1 MKKTIIAAA
10 VAASFVAPVAM
21 AEVSISGM
29 VNPEFINADAA
40 AGATTGDYNASSI
53 NTDLVFS
60 ASEDLGNGMKATA
73 KMHFFSDTT
82 DQAFNN
88 GTSDATDAI
97 TTADLS
103 VTVSGDFGSV
113 TTGRFEPASEGVMDA
128 FMNIDASHDLDL
140 EDNTNAIG
148 RSNNGLAYM
157 SPSMNGFSVG
167 VGTFAGASA
176 TAATDSFDG
185 ATEVFVK
192 YSNGPLTV
200 MANNTEVDAGKEH
213 QSVAVSYKIGDL
225 ELRAMERSTN
235 AGGATTTDKDSTFFG
250 AKYTMGA
257 NTFAIGMLDDDGVTC
272 AAASGTNCGDLSSGS
287 ADANADAEIFSVS
300 HAMSKNTSVY
310 VTVLQA
316 DAANSDKTAVGI
328 VQKF

>member
-10 VAASFVAPVAM
+10 VAASVAAPA
-21 AEVSISGM
+21 AFADVSISGM
-29 VNPEFINADAA
+29 VNPEFIDQD
-40 AGATTGDYNASSI
+40 GTTGWGASGI
-53 NTDLVFS
+53 NTDLVFK

-73 KMHFFSDTT
+73 KIHTFIDT
-82 DQAFNN
+82 DN
-88 GTSDATDAI
+88 TSNSSTAGSTAGQ
-97 TTADLS
+97 TADLS

-113 TTGRFEPASEGVMDA
+113 VAGRFEPASEGVMDA

-148 RSNNGLAYM
+148 RTNNGIAYA
-157 SPSMNGFSVG
+157 SPSMNGFSVSLG
-167 VGTFAGASA
+167 NFASASSTDDSDFAGAQ
-176 TAATDSFDG
+176 
-185 ATEVFVK
+185 EIFVK

-200 MANNTEVDAGKEH
+200 MANNTEVDGGTEH
-213 QSVAVSYKIGDL
+213 QSVAVSYKMGDL

-235 AGGATTTDKDSTFFG
+235 TGAAGAADEDSTFFG

-257 NTFAIGMLDDDGVTC
+257 NTFAAGMLDDD
-272 AAASGTNCGDLSSGS
+272 AAT
-287 ADANADAEIFSVS
+287 ADAEIYSVS

-310 VTVLQA
+310 LTVLQA

>member
-1 MKKTIIAAA
+1 MKKTIVAAA

-29 VNPEFINADAA
+29 VNPEFIDQD
-40 AGATTGDYNASSI
+40 GTTGWGASGI
-53 NTDLVFS
+53 NTDLVFK
-60 ASEDLGNGMKATA
+60 ASEDLGNGLKATA
-73 KMHFFSDTT
+73 KIHTFIDS
-82 DQAFNN
+82 NN
-88 GTSDATDAI
+88 SSNSSIDDADGATGDGAGR
-97 TTADLS
+97 TADLS
-103 VTVSGDFGSV
+103 VTISGDFGSV
-113 TTGRFEPASEGVMDA
+113 VAGRFEPASEGVMDA

-148 RSNNGLAYM
+148 RTNNGLAYH
-157 SPSMNGFSVG
+157 SPSMNGFKVG
-167 VGTFAGASA
+167 LGNFASAGTTDDGDFAGAQ
-176 TAATDSFDG
+176 
-185 ATEVFVK
+185 EIFVK

-200 MANNTEVDAGKEH
+200 MANNTEVDGGTEH
-213 QSVAVSYKIGDL
+213 QSVAVSYKMGDL

-235 AGGATTTDKDSTFFG
+235 TGAAGAADKDSTFFG

-257 NTFAIGMLDDDGVTC
+257 NTFAIGMLDDDGVTV
-272 AAASGTNCGDLSSGS
+272 GS
-287 ADANADAEIFSVS
+287 DTNADAEIYSLS

-310 VTVLQA
+310 VTVLSS

>member
-10 VAASFVAPVAM
+10 VAASVAAPA
-21 AEVSISGM
+21 AFADVSISGM
-29 VNPEFINADAA
+29 VNPEFIDQD
-40 AGATTGDYNASSI
+40 GTTGWGASGI
-53 NTDLVFS
+53 NTDLVFK

-73 KMHFFSDTT
+73 KIHTFIDT
-82 DQAFNN
+82 DN
-88 GTSDATDAI
+88 TSNSSTAGSTAGQ
-97 TTADLS
+97 TADLS

-113 TTGRFEPASEGVMDA
+113 VAGRFEPASEGVMDA

-148 RSNNGLAYM
+148 RTNNGIAYA
-157 SPSMNGFSVG
+157 SPSMNGFSVSLG
-167 VGTFAGASA
+167 NFASASSTDDSDFAGAQ
-176 TAATDSFDG
+176 
-185 ATEVFVK
+185 EIFVK

-200 MANNTEVDAGKEH
+200 MANNTEVDGGTEH
-213 QSVAVSYKIGDL
+213 QSVAVSYKMGDL

-235 AGGATTTDKDSTFFG
+235 TGVAGAADEDSTFFG

-257 NTFAIGMLDDDGVTC
+257 NTFAAGMLDDD
-272 AAASGTNCGDLSSGS
+272 AAT
-287 ADANADAEIFSVS
+287 ADAEIYSVS

-310 VTVLQA
+310 LTVLQA

>member
-1 MKKTIIAAA
+1 MKKTIVAAA
-10 VAASFVAPVAM
+10 VAASFVALVAM

-29 VNPEFINADAA
+29 VNPEFIDSDSTT
-40 AGATTGDYNASSI
+40 AGSNGWNRSSI
-53 NTDLVFS
+53 NTDLVFK

-73 KMHFFSDTT
+73 KIHYFTDTT
-82 DQAFNN
+82 DQKVDQDEESSNVNN
-88 GTSDATDAI
+88 TG
-97 TTADLS
+97 TADLS

-113 TTGRFEPASEGVMDA
+113 VVGRFEPASEGVMDA

-176 TAATDSFDG
+176 TTTNGDIDG

-200 MANNTEVDAGKEH
+200 MASNTDVDGGADI
-213 QSVAVSYKIGDL
+213 QAFAASYKMGDL
-225 ELRAMERSTN
+225 EVRAMERQSN
-235 AGGATTTDKDSTFFG
+235 SGVAGAADIDLTFIG

-257 NTFAIGMLDDDGVTC
+257 NTFAIGTADSD
-272 AAASGTNCGDLSSGS
+272 TNSKDT
-287 ADANADAEIFSVS
+287 DIISVS
-300 HAMSKNTSVY
+300 HAMSKNTSIYITQENV
-310 VTVLQA
+310 
-316 DAANSDKTAVGI
+316 DAANSDRTAIGI
-328 VQKF
+328 ATKF

>member
-29 VNPEFINADAA
+29 VNPEFIDSDSTT
-40 AGATTGDYNASSI
+40 AGSNGWNRSSI
-53 NTDLVFS
+53 NTDLVFK

-73 KMHFFSDTT
+73 KIHYFTDTT
-82 DQAFNN
+82 DQKVDQDEESSNVNN
-88 GTSDATDAI
+88 TG
-97 TTADLS
+97 TADLS

-113 TTGRFEPASEGVMDA
+113 VVGRFEPASEGVMDA

-235 AGGATTTDKDSTFFG
+235 AGGATTTDKDSTFIG

-257 NTFAIGMLDDDGVTC
+257 NTFAIGMLDDDGVNC
-272 AAASGTNCGDLSSGS
+272 AAGSAGNCGTPST
-287 ADANADAEIFSVS
+287 ADANADAEIYSVS

-310 VTVLQA
+310 VTHLSS
-316 DAANSDKTAVGI
+316 DAANADMTAFGI

>member
-29 VNPEFINADAA
+29 VNPEFIDQD
-40 AGATTGDYNASSI
+40 GSTSWGASSI
-53 NTDLVFS
+53 NTDVVIK
-60 ASEDLGNGMKATA
+60 ATEDLGNGLKATA
-73 KMHFFSDTT
+73 KIHSFTDTT
-82 DQAFNN
+82 DQAFCS
-88 GTSDATDAI
+88 TSSCATEA
-97 TTADLS
+97 TESGMGGNTADLS
-103 VTVSGDFGSV
+103 VTISGDFGTIV
-113 TTGRFEPASEGVMDA
+113 TGRFEPASEGVMDA

-148 RSNNGLAYM
+148 RTNNGLAYM

-167 VGTFAGASA
+167 VGTFAGANTANDFDSA
-176 TAATDSFDG
+176 TQIIA
-185 ATEVFVK
+185 K
-192 YSNGPLTV
+192 YSNSGLTV
-200 MANNTEVDAGKEH
+200 MANSTEIDGGKEH
-213 QSVAVSYKIGDL
+213 QSVAVSYKMGDL

-235 AGGATTTDKDSTFFG
+235 AGTAGAADEDSTFFG

-257 NTFAIGMLDDDGVTC
+257 NTFAAGMLDDD
-272 AAASGTNCGDLSSGS
+272 AAS
-287 ADANADAEIFSVS
+287 ADAEIYSVS

-316 DAANSDKTAVGI
+316 DAANGDKTAFGI

>member
-29 VNPEFINADAA
+29 VNPEFIDQD
-40 AGATTGDYNASSI
+40 GTTGWAASSI
-53 NTDLVFS
+53 NTDLVFK

-73 KMHFFSDTT
+73 KLHRFTDTT
-82 DQAFNN
+82 NQAIDT
-88 GTSDATDAI
+88 TSAGN
-97 TTADLS
+97 TADMS
-103 VTVSGDFGSV
+103 ITVSADFGSV
-113 TTGRFEPASEGVMDA
+113 VVGRFEPASEGVMDA

-148 RSNNGLAYM
+148 RTNNGLAYH
-157 SPSMNGFSVG
+157 SPSMNGFKVG
-167 VGTFAGASA
+167 LGNFAGAGSTNSSDFA
-176 TAATDSFDG
+176 G
-185 ATEVFVK
+185 AQEIFVQ

-200 MANNTEVDAGKEH
+200 MANNTEVDGGTQH
-213 QSVAVSYKIGDL
+213 QSVAVSYKMGDL

-235 AGGATTTDKDSTFFG
+235 TGAAGAADKDSTFFG

-257 NTFAIGMLDDDGVTC
+257 NTFAIGMLDDDGINC
-272 AAASGTNCGDLSSGS
+272 ATGAVGNCGDLTATTAK
-287 ADANADAEIFSVS
+287 ADANADAEIYSLS

-310 VTVLQA
+310 VTVLSS
-316 DAANSDKTAVGI
+316 DAANGDKTAVGI